1 MAYFI
6 GVFLA
11 FAVAAGAS
19 LAGLDK
25 ERSFY
30 STVLIVVASY
40 YDLFAVIGGS
50 APALSVET
58 GVFVLFA
65 AAAVAGF
72 KFNPWILVAG
82 LALHGVFDL
91 VHGDLVLNP
100 GVPGWWPAFC
110 MSYDVAAAI
119 YLAWRLA
126 GPTRIERG

>member
-1 MAYFI
+1 
-6 GVFLA
+6 
-11 FAVAAGAS
+11 
-19 LAGLDK
+19 
-25 ERSFY
+25 
-30 STVLIVVASY
+30 VVASY